1 MRTVLLLCAA
11 LGGRPHNMSAL
22 SQSIFSQLHLYNG
35 RAVVMV
41 VVRPSVCHECI
52 LWLNDASYR
61 TFAIDD
67 YKEVTYWLS
76 NDMKVIHLK

>member
-1 MRTVLLLCAA
+1 
-11 LGGRPHNMSAL
+11 
-22 SQSIFSQLHLYNG
+22 
-35 RAVVMV
+35 MV